1 VLALIALVFGMLGA
15 LIPICGAITFLIT
28 LQPAVR
34 QPDPAVRRP
43 RRWTVVLLML
53 GLLRIGEASNP
64 GPEANF
70 DDSLFHIGTFNPSGL
85 RGKAQYVHAH
95 LSQGDLWTISET
107 HFFGRDLQSF
117 RAGLKAANSKFKY
130 CFSDS
135 CSLKPRMLTQ
145 TSWKGVAVAASVPT
159 RPIPAQVP
167 DVVTDSGRC
176 LLFTSLIRDA

>member
-1 VLALIALVFGMLGA
+1 MLALIALVFGMLGA

-70 DDSLFHIGTFNPSGL
+70 DDSFVSHWYI
-85 RGKAQYVHAH
+85 
-95 LSQGDLWTISET
+95 
-107 HFFGRDLQSF
+107 QSVW
-117 RAGLKAANSKFKY
+117 A
-130 CFSDS
+130 
-135 CSLKPRMLTQ
+135 
-145 TSWKGVAVAASVPT
+145 
-159 RPIPAQVP
+159 
-167 DVVTDSGRC
+167 
-176 LLFTSLIRDA
+176 